1 MHGYKCQ
8 PRLAELSSPHN
19 TRWRARRS
27 GRRGGADTVDL
38 PFGARVRVPA
48 PHQAQ
53 PHAAHHP
60 GPGRDPGPLP
70 RGVPA
75 PWRVANTWGAGR
87 GLWGAP
93 RVGTLWLT
101 PWLEQRDSRFA
112 GNVTRASRANERL
125 GVASSNRECRPRDR
139 HSPVA
144 QCERGKMAQ
153 ARTAYAGIDPPTM
166 IVYTIFSGTCDF
178 LESVASSYFLNYLI
192 QKKA

>member
-1 MHGYKCQ
+1 VTPQAQLQVPASAG
-8 PRLAELSSPHN
+8 RTLSPHN

-27 GRRGGADTVDL
+27 GRRGDADTVDL

-48 PHQAQ
+48 PHKAQ
-53 PHAAHHP
+53 PRAAHHP

-87 GLWGAP
+87 GLWGAL
-93 RVGTLWLT
+93 RVGTLQLP

-112 GNVTRASRANERL
+112 GKRACLS
-125 GVASSNRECRPRDR
+125 VASSRRECRPRDR
-139 HSPVA
+139 HTPVV

-153 ARTAYAGIDPPTM
+153 ARKPGSCRQLQLEAGT
-166 IVYTIFSGTCDF
+166 VVLAGSQ
-178 LESVASSYFLNYLI
+178 A
-192 QKKA
+192 